1 MMTHIK
7 TVFTASLSNEVDNVT
22 QLKMIGK
29 ALSKLEGAVDLVIFD
44 PEATEESS
52 EDGGMTARVPWKG
65 LPEKCYAQ
73 IDDYRGDTGKVLT
86 IYKASER

>member
-7 TVFTASLSNEVDNVT
+7 AVWTASLVNEIDNIT
-22 QLKMIGK
+22 QLRMIRK
-29 ALSKLEGAVDLVIFD
+29 ALSKLEGPVDFVIFD
-44 PEATEESS
+44 PDAAEERI
-52 EDGGMTARVPWKG
+52 EDGGITARVPWKG

-73 IDDYRGDTGKVLT
+73 IDDHGGDTGKVLT